1 MVDLATC
8 KGHTPHQPLQRPL
21 RCFISTGLVL
31 CFLEVL
37 AVFVDR
43 IISQMSLRRTVGTAC
58 LIMPASSFQQPAQ
71 HIACLQVCEVLL
83 ASWLLIVLCA
93 QPHLSTATHTLAP
106 MQLQST
112 SPSLNKYSLRGSQLL
127 TSTYS
132 RRSNLRPSISIGFGI
147 YLWTHTRLSHLTN
160 TAQQHHPLTA
170 AQHNSTTHSPLHSTT
185 APPTHRCTAQ

>member
-1 MVDLATC
+1 MSTSWTESTHTHTNQPAERIVNKCSVNLRTPTNHRCWSMVDLATC

-83 ASWLLIVLCA
+83 ASWLLIVLGA
-93 QPHLSTATHTLAP
+93 QPHLSTATHTLALCSCRVP
-106 MQLQST
+106 V
-112 SPSLNKYSLRGSQLL
+112 
-127 TSTYS
+127 
-132 RRSNLRPSISIGFGI
+132 
-147 YLWTHTRLSHLTN
+147 
-160 TAQQHHPLTA
+160 HH
-170 AQHNSTTHSPLHSTT
+170 
-185 APPTHRCTAQ
+185 